1 MRSMRVLMV
10 RTARRFNTDN
20 GIRRATIV
28 LKRYPKA
35 NAYGVFQYRQR
46 YQEGYNYDGDHVQID
61 LDPFQYRQRYQEGYN
76 DFLMNYGDRFYEFQY
91 RQRYQEG
98 YNSAAARIA
107 RLSALE
113 FQYRQRYQEGYN
125 FSKTV
130 QQLLKAQLF
139 QYRQRY
145 QEGYNERLA
154 KSFVGNIA
162 VSIPTT
168 VSGGLQ

>member
-98 YNSAAARIA
+98 YNLTFGLLD
-107 RLSALE
+107 RLT
-113 FQYRQRYQEGYN
+113 
-125 FSKTV
+125 K
-130 QQLLKAQLF
+130 
-139 QYRQRY
+139 
-145 QEGYNERLA
+145 
-154 KSFVGNIA
+154 

>member
-76 DFLMNYGDRFYEFQY
+76 LTFGLLDR
-91 RQRYQEG
+91 
-98 YNSAAARIA
+98 
-107 RLSALE
+107 LT
-113 FQYRQRYQEGYN
+113 
-125 FSKTV
+125 K
-130 QQLLKAQLF
+130 
-139 QYRQRY
+139 
-145 QEGYNERLA
+145 
-154 KSFVGNIA
+154 

-168 VSGGLQ
+168 VSGGLQCR